1 MKLLSVCCACENILS
16 KNPVY
21 GAALTLG
28 HSRRAYGGPGPFR
41 MPDLQL
47 AQITSVLGGDCRITS
62 VLGGDCR
69 ITSVLGGDL

>member
-1 MKLLSVCCACENILS
+1 MHTHDLSVVQAKIFSVKILFS
-16 KNPVY
+16 

-62 VLGGDCR
+62 VL
-69 ITSVLGGDL
+69 VGDL